1 MLHSHIKKLSQAPS
15 LRSPLVGPLRFNEF
29 LVPSLL
35 HSQPSNF
42 ALRITVIFHPINI
55 RQHRIQPK
63 INDPRLCFA
72 SSFFLISSETITDRP
87 IVDTSRF
94 RLDSSRTSFV
104 EIVKVSR
111 DTMNYSCRG
120 DAKLRETFLRRGVP
134 VCACFTLRAFRPSE
148 SVCVCMCAYSC
159 ARVVKGYEG
168 PGRGMNAGKHGIIER
183 WKGRMKV
190 CKKEKK
196 G

>member
-1 MLHSHIKKLSQAPS
+1 MCPVEKLSRMPASTCFFPFTICILHRDMYNRTCYILTLKNFQAPS
-15 LRSPLVGPLRFNEF
+15 LRSPLVGPLRFNQF

-148 SVCVCMCAYSC
+148 SVCACVCVRT
-159 ARVVKGYEG
+159 RVLVS
-168 PGRGMNAGKHGIIER
+168 
-183 WKGRMKV
+183 
-190 CKKEKK
+190 
-196 G
+196 